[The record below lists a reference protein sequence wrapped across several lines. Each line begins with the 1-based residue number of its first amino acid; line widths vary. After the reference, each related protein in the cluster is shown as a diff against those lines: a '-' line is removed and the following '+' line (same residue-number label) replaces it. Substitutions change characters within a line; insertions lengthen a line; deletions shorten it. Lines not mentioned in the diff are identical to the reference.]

1 MDQMPEDENKR
12 FNTNQPKL
20 GELISVSVAAEL
32 SGLSQSYIRR
42 LVGQGEIWGM
52 KLGRNWVTTEQAV
65 KEFIAQDRKPGPKPK
80 KKT

>member
-1 MDQMPEDENKR
+1 MS
-12 FNTNQPKL
+12 TNDIDRDKEQPKID
-20 GELISVSVAAEL
+20 ELISVSAAAEL

-65 KEFIAQDRKPGPKPK
+65 NEFLAQDRKPGPKPK
-80 KKT
+80 KSS